1 MVYIKKFKRNR
12 PQKSKP
18 TLSDVMTKVPG
29 LSSNIQRHLGNRD
42 VRRLAQVN
50 RFSRDHA
57 RPPPPGY
64 SNLERAIRKPNIRRN
79 LLRYIAGDG
88 GYDMMLQPEH
98 LIDLEHF
105 RAASKTTR
113 RLTQRDVM
121 RGQLDHMASLVRE
134 RHAGQESP
142 FENIDYPLGRSL
154 RDKFR
159 DMFSHPTRGH
169 ATYMIHNRIRNDDD
183 TLVGYP
189 PEPASPPFQ

>member
-64 SNLERAIRKPNIRRN
+64 SNLERAIRNPDIRRN